1 MPHFLL
7 LHNIWYV
14 LQKYPLW
21 YQSMSSTTSSYIRQS
36 IKHHPHHKSILF
48 RERRVDLTMSLLTVY
63 LAGYVLIICTPD
75 MHGGNIYRC
84 RNLPVFNDLSE
95 MLPMLSAFGYNVV
108 APWASWKKSA
118 RKRWKV
124 QEIREIFLPC
134 RYVIC
139 MPVYFYALGMLGV
152 VHWVHSAHFTERGI
166 WFTHLTYVKCMRTS
180 GINHKDSCFYWEEFY
195 LGSMPLMLEAREDY
209 FMGLTKK

>member
-1 MPHFLL
+1 MSTPHFLL

-14 LQKYPLW
+14 RQKYPLW
-21 YQSMSSTTSSYIRQS
+21 YQSMSSTTPAYIRQS

-63 LAGYVLIICTPD
+63 LAGYALIICTPD

-108 APWASWKKSA
+108 APWASWKNLPESVERFKKFEKFS
-118 RKRWKV
+118 
-124 QEIREIFLPC
+124 FLVDTLSVC
-134 RYVIC
+134 LC
-139 MPVYFYALGMLGV
+139 TSM
-152 VHWVHSAHFTERGI
+152 HWVCWG
-166 WFTHLTYVKCMRTS
+166 
-180 GINHKDSCFYWEEFY
+180 
-195 LGSMPLMLEAREDY
+195 
-209 FMGLTKK
+209 